1 METPADRL
9 RKARLDAGYAT
20 AIEASSAFGYNRNSY
35 ASSEN
40 GNRGVTAAKAAL
52 YAAAFGVRADWILYG
67 PDAGNS
73 DIGSPNTG
81 SAATPEIRLPAGPH
95 TIDKSNA
102 SAPVPVDLGA
112 ATVPVFGSAAG
123 GYEGHFV
130 LNGERLADILAPS
143 SLKGVHDAY
152 AVYVSGDSMEPRY
165 FQSEAVFV
173 NPKKPVAK
181 GDFVVIQVFEGS
193 DDDPELHCYVKRF
206 QGTRHGD
213 VVCDQFNPPKELL
226 FPRARLQKVHK
237 IVASGEG

>member
-9 RKARLDAGYAT
+9 KKARLDAGYAT
-20 AIEASSAFGYNRNSY
+20 AVDASSTLGYNRNSY

-40 GNRGVTAAKAAL
+40 GNRGITAAKAAH

-67 PDAGNS
+67 AEAAAPARNAPVSGNPVS
-73 DIGSPNTG
+73 GGPPPALSARQSP
-81 SAATPEIRLPAGPH
+81 
-95 TIDKSNA
+95 NA
-102 SAPVPVDLGA
+102 SAPVAVDLGS
-112 ATVPVFGSAAG
+112 ATVPVFGSVAG

-181 GDFVVIQVFEGS
+181 GDFVVIQVFEGP